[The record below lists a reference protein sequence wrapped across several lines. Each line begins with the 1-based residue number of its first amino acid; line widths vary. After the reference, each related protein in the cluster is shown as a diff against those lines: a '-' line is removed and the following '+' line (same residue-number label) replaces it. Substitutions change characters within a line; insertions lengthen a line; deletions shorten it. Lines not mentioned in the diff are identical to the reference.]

1 MPWTTPRT
9 WVATEV
15 VTASLLNRELRDN
28 LAYLYLHFLMPV
40 EGIVWFNSGSC
51 PSGYSEVTAARGRII
66 VGLYP
71 GGTNGATAGPA
82 ALSNLGT
89 ISVSSISPHVHSISP
104 LGSTGGDGVH
114 THTIPV
120 TSPGSSS
127 NIGLNAASP
136 SGAGQTDSAPDHSHT
151 FGGTTDSTGSASAEV
166 TTPYIQYIVCKRT

>member
-15 VTASLLNRELRDN
+15 VTASILNRELRDN
-28 LAYLYLHFLMPV
+28 LAYLYLHYLMPV
-40 EGIVWFNSGSC
+40 EGIVWFNTGSC

-66 VGLYP
+66 VGLNP

-89 ISVSSISPHVHSISP
+89 ISVSSISPHVHSLSS
-104 LGSTGGDGVH
+104 LGSTAGAGDH
-114 THTIPV
+114 AHNIPV
-120 TSPGSSS
+120 TSPGAVS
-127 NIGLNAASP
+127 NIGLNTSTP
-136 SGAGQTDSAPDHSHT
+136 SGSGQTDSVLDHSHS
-151 FGGTTDSTGSASAEV
+151 FSGTTASTGSASAEV